1 MSLGS
6 TLFLT
11 LTLAAFLFFGSVLF
25 TVFLWSNV
33 PAKPVGPNAKS
44 PLPML
49 TAVVVGLGLLAG
61 VVAGAV
67 VFSAEQP
74 APTFQA
80 VAAG

>member
-1 MSLGS
+1 MSAKDRAQQLRSVVGRRHRHA
-6 TLFLT
+6 
-11 LTLAAFLFFGSVLF
+11 LA
-25 TVFLWSNV
+25 V
-33 PAKPVGPNAKS
+33 PRRIAA
-44 PLPML
+44 